1 MPVWLMQSLFTSCRN
16 HGVAALR
23 YLNINFALVAG
34 DGNDRAAAIQR
45 LQKPQIDSKSDI
57 SEQDVRGQYDS
68 MMLAVADLQA
78 AGAATPDD
86 AMLISMFENA
96 LPQSYSVIRQMVRRT
111 LIGCSEGPSLPSHS
125 GRFLAAAT

>member
-45 LQKPQIDSKSDI
+45 LQKTQIDSKSDI

-86 AMLISMFENA
+86 A
-96 LPQSYSVIRQMVRRT
+96 LPRHMRPPCKGTRR
-111 LIGCSEGPSLPSHS
+111 
-125 GRFLAAAT
+125 AM